1 VFGLKYF
8 GIKYSNETAYKSWLK
23 TNRPVLYRVG
33 ELTGLWKVL
42 FIFISRL
49 NKQAAVFNMVIEE
62 GSFNRD
68 RLDDVVLEV
77 PVGER
82 FEMTDKKQD
91 QEDSKLTSVGKAM
104 TSAGALIMLLFILVA
119 IIGCLVLFLT
129 MLS

>member
-1 VFGLKYF
+1 MFGLKYF

>member
-1 VFGLKYF
+1 MFGLKYF

-91 QEDSKLTSVGKAM
+91 QEDSKLTSVGKTM
-104 TSAGALIMLLFILVA
+104 TTAGMLIMLLFVMAA
-119 IIGCLVLFLT
+119 IIGCLVLFLA